1 MDEGPRETVTFLCT
15 TLDSRSPSG
24 APAAEATERRRYMT
38 LLRRAVTAHGGE
50 VLHGDATRLDVQ
62 FATAL
67 AALSAALDAQQ
78 SGLAAPALSD
88 AQVQM
93 CMALDTVPVAA
104 PAGTPAPGP
113 ALTRVTRL
121 LLVAHPGQVLLTAD
135 TQAAL
140 GEGLPQGVMLRDLG
154 EYHLRDIIRPVHVFQ
169 LVTLDLP
176 AEFPP
181 LPALAHHPTN
191 VRLPPIPL
199 IGRAAERAATAALLQ
214 REGVRLVTLTGPGGT
229 GKTHLA
235 LQVATDVLDHF
246 THGVLLVSLAALR
259 DPALVIPAIAETL
272 GIKEEAGQPLLDT
285 LQYALRDQQL
295 LLVLDNF
302 EQVLAAGPQVRRLL
316 ATTFRV
322 RVLATSRTPLGVYGE
337 HEFPVTPLQVPD
349 VIRLPPL
356 PTLAAVPAVTLFT
369 HYARLADPHFAVT
382 PQNAAIVATL
392 CARLDGLPL
401 ALRLAAAQIK
411 HHTPPDILARLPQR
425 LTFHN
430 GTLETLP
437 PLPARQQTLQ
447 DTITWSYD
455 LLTPAEQALFRRLA
469 VFSGPF
475 AAASVAAVAGD
486 GSWGLGSG
494 VLPDPRAGDP
504 PPLSTQL
511 SALVE
516 KSLLQRLPDVEGEP
530 RFYML
535 ETIREYAL
543 ERLRAAGEA
552 DRLYRRHAETYVALA
567 EQAEPELRGSGQV
580 EWLARLERVH
590 GNLRAADAWL
600 RRQSDWESA
609 GRLAGALRLFWV
621 THSYLTEG
629 RQRLETVLTH
639 AEELTP
645 PVRAKVFHS
654 AGVLAWTQGDND
666 AARRYFEEA
675 LALRRAA
682 GDRGGTAI
690 LLNNLGH
697 LAILRGAYDEGEPLL
712 NEAFALQ
719 EVIGD
724 GWGSA
729 HTLSNL
735 GNVAMLRGDYPQAI
749 ALMEESLARRRTL
762 GDTHGIAD
770 SLSSL
775 GDVLLLQGDSAR
787 ADAIFRE
794 CLETFQT
801 LGDQSGMA
809 DCFQGLAETAALQGR
824 AVRAAR
830 LAGAAEALRE
840 AIGGHDWPHLAVY
853 HERVMA
859 AVRAQL
865 PEAAWSAA
873 WAAGRALPLAR
884 AVAYAREITS

>member
-1 MDEGPRETVTFLCT
+1 MDEGPRKTVTLLCT
-15 TLDSRSPSG
+15 TLDSRTPSG
-24 APAAEATERRRYMT
+24 TPAAEATELRRHMT

-50 VLHGDATRLDVQ
+50 VLHGDGTRLDAQ

-67 AALSAALDAQQ
+67 AALNAALDAQQ
-78 SGLAAPALSD
+78 YALAAPALTD
-88 AQVQM
+88 EQVRM
-93 CMALDTVPVAA
+93 CMALDTVAA
-104 PAGTPAPGP
+104 PVDAPVPAA
-113 ALTRVTRL
+113 ALVRVMRL
-121 LLVAHPGQVLLTAD
+121 LALAHPGQVLLTAD

-140 GEGLPQGVMLRDLG
+140 GEGLPQGVVLRDLG
-154 EYHLRDIIRPVHVFQ
+154 EYHLRDIMRPVSIFQ
-169 LVTLDLP
+169 LLTLDTP

-181 LPALAHHPTN
+181 LSALAHHPTN

-199 IGRAAERAATAALLQ
+199 IGREAERAAVAGLLQ
-214 REGVRLVTLTGPGGT
+214 AGGVRLVTLTGPGGT

-235 LQVATDVLDHF
+235 LQIAADVLDHF
-246 THGVLLVSLAALR
+246 IHGVTLVPLAAVR
-259 DPALVIPAIAETL
+259 DPGLIIPTIAEAL
-272 GIKEEAGQPLLDT
+272 GIKEEAGQSLLDT

-322 RVLATSRTPLGVYGE
+322 RVLATSRAPLGVYGE
-337 HEFPVTPLQVPD
+337 HEVQVAPLQVPD
-349 VIRLPPL
+349 IVRLPPL
-356 PTLAAVPAVTLFT
+356 PALTEVPAVTLFA

-401 ALRLAAAQIK
+401 ALRLAAAQIRQ
-411 HHTPPDILARLPQR
+411 HDPPAILARLPQR

-430 GTLETLP
+430 GTLAMLP
-437 PLPARQQTLQ
+437 PLPLRQQTLH

-455 LLTPAEQALFRRLA
+455 LLSPAEQALFRRVA

-475 AAASVAAVAGD
+475 SPSMVAALAGD
-486 GSWGLGSG
+486 GDWGLGSG
-494 VLPDPRAGDP
+494 ATPHLRAALLRP
-504 PPLSTQL
+504 PFLALT
-511 SALVE
+511 ALVE
-516 KSLLQRLPDVEGEP
+516 QSLLQALPPDGDEA

-552 DRLYRRHAETYVALA
+552 APLYRRHADTYVALA
-567 EQAEPELRGSGQV
+567 EQAEPELRGADQLL
-580 EWLARLERVH
+580 WLARMEREH
-590 GNLRAADAWL
+590 DNLRAAEAWL
-600 RRQSDWESA
+600 RQNDDWAGA
-609 GRLAGALRLFWV
+609 GRLVGALRHFWV
-621 THSYLTEG
+621 TRSHLSEG

-639 AEELTP
+639 AERLPP

-654 AGVLAWTQGDND
+654 AGVLAWTQGDNT
-666 AARRYFEEA
+666 AARKHFEAA
-675 LALRRAA
+675 LALRRAE
-682 GDRGGTAI
+682 GHQPGTAI

-719 EVIGD
+719 EAIGD
-724 GWGSA
+724 AWGSA

-735 GNVAMLRGDYPQAI
+735 GNVAMLRGDYLQAI
-749 ALMEESLARRRTL
+749 ALMEESLARRRAL
-762 GDTHGIAD
+762 GDIHGVAD

-787 ADAIFRE
+787 ADAVFRE
-794 CLETFQT
+794 CLDSFHE

-809 DCFQGLAETAALQGR
+809 DCFQGLAEAAALQGR
-824 AVRAAR
+824 PVRAAR

-840 AIGGHDWPHLAVY
+840 AIGGHDWPHLAAY
-853 HERVMA
+853 HERMMA

-865 PEAAWSAA
+865 PEAAWTAA

-884 AVAYAREITS
+884 ALAYAREATP